1 VVLVDR
7 DGRYLG
13 LIPMRTLI
21 KLQHGFLSE
30 TIKGL
35 DQQRHEIEERQRQM
49 EDDLALASRLQ
60 QTMFQHQP
68 HLYRS
73 EDLAAPLPY
82 KLYYRYQ
89 PATLVGGDFFHTFAP
104 TDGLIGVLLCD
115 VMGHGVRS
123 ALVTAMIR
131 ALAETHIRIAGD
143 PGAFLTILNRDL
155 FLLLQQTD
163 DQLFVTA
170 LYLLLDTNDGQ
181 VRHAV
186 AGHHD
191 PLQLKRKERS
201 FISLTSELSTDGPPL
216 GIVKDFTYG
225 TTVSPFANGDLF
237 LLYTDGLFEVFSP
250 DGEEFGQERLL
261 TTLQELCLLTIPA
274 ICDEIMAKLETFA
287 GKNNFPDDICLIGLE
302 VSVQD

>member
-1 VVLVDR
+1 VDR

-21 KLQHGFLSE
+21 ILQHRFLTG

-35 DQQRHEIEERQRQM
+35 DQQRREIEERQRQV
-49 EDDLALASRLQ
+49 EEDLALASRLQ
-60 QTMFQHQP
+60 QTMFQHQSC
-68 HLYRS
+68 LYRS
-73 EDLAAPLPY
+73 ENLSDSLPY
-82 KLYYRYQ
+82 KLYFHYQ
-89 PATLVGGDFFHTFAP
+89 PATLVGGDFFHTFALN
-104 TDGLIGVLLCD
+104 DGLIGVLLCD

-131 ALAETHIRIAGD
+131 ALAETHIKSADD
-143 PGAFLTILNRDL
+143 PGAFLTFLNRDL

-170 LYLLLDTNDGQ
+170 LYLVLDFNEGL

-191 PLQLKRKERS
+191 PLQFKRKERS
-201 FISLTSELSTDGPPL
+201 FIPLTAEQSTGGPPL
-216 GIVKDFTYG
+216 GIVEDFTFG
-225 TTVSPFANGDLF
+225 TNESLFANGDLF

-250 DGEEFGQERLL
+250 EGEEFGQERLFAA
-261 TTLQELCLLTIPA
+261 LQELCMLTMPVIF
-274 ICDEIMAKLETFA
+274 DEIMSKLETFA
-287 GKNNFPDDICLIGLE
+287 GKNIFPDDICLIGLE
-302 VSVQD
+302 VPGGD